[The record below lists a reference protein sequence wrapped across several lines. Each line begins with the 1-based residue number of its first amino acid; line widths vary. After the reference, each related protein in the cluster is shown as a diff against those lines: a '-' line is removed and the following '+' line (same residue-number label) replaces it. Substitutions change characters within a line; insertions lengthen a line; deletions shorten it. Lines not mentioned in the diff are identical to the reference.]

1 MDNRNIPMPTP
12 EEKDRAVNAILDA
25 ALLEPGRTRFYWQ
38 WLRLSWPTLFFG
50 VGDCLFLA
58 CLLAG
63 LILIPAA
70 AVAAKGI
77 SLAGLLF
84 LLSPCLYALLQ
95 GLTTWKELMSGT
107 LEWKMTCRVSLRALT
122 ALRML
127 VFGGASTMVCVPA
140 NVLLWYAGGCRV
152 GLPWMLGLSFS
163 SLFLYAAL
171 SLACQRLRPRWAL
184 LAAPAA
190 WLSAGNVLLFSQ
202 KAAVLLEQV
211 PALVFLCIA
220 LGGLSIYLAELR
232 AYLTKPLEGG
242 ACYAVR

>member
-1 MDNRNIPMPTP
+1 MDNWNVPMPTP
-12 EEKDRAVNAILDA
+12 EEKSRAIHAILDA
-25 ALLEPGRTRFYWQ
+25 ALPEPGRTRFYWQ
-38 WLRLSWPTLFFG
+38 WLRLSWPALFFG

-107 LEWKMTCRVSLRALT
+107 LEWKLTCRFSLRALT

-152 GLPWMLGLSFS
+152 GLAWMLGLSFS

-184 LAAPAA
+184 FAAPAV
-190 WLSAGNVLLFSQ
+190 WLSVGGIPLFRQ
-202 KAAVLLEQV
+202 ETAALLEQV

-220 LGGLSIYLAELR
+220 LGGLAVYLLELR
-232 AYLTKPLEGG
+232 SCLTNPLEGG
-242 ACYAVR
+242 VRYAVR

>member
-1 MDNRNIPMPTP
+1 MDNWNVPMLTP
-12 EEKDRAVNAILDA
+12 KEKDRAVNAILDA
-25 ALLEPGRTRFYWQ
+25 ALPESDSMRFYWQ

-63 LILIPAA
+63 LILLP
-70 AVAAKGI
+70 VAGI
-77 SLAGLLF
+77 VQYGTSLAGLLF

-95 GLTTWKELMSGT
+95 GLTTWKELMNGT
-107 LEWKMTCRVSLRALT
+107 LEWKLTCRVSLRVLT

-127 VFGGASTMVCVPA
+127 VFGGVSTIACVPA
-140 NVLLWYAGGCRV
+140 NVLLWYADGCRM

-171 SLACQRLRPRWAL
+171 SLACQRLRPRWSL
-184 LAAPAA
+184 FTAPAI
-190 WLSAGNVLLFSQ
+190 WLLVGGVPLFSQ
-202 KAAVLLEQV
+202 ESAAFLERI
-211 PALVFLCIA
+211 PALVFLGITI
-220 LGGLSIYLAELR
+220 GGLALYLAQLR